1 MYMQMVDRLDQGAIS
16 SELGPFDYKGLFKAV
31 SKALFRAHV
40 EGQLKSEIMAEPEW
54 FVKPDTELPFALLN
68 QKEAGK
74 RLLLIT
80 NSDYH
85 YTNKMMHYAFNRF
98 LPNDMTWRDLFDIV
112 RYGDERTKARA
123 MLCDIYH
130 HAIFDEFSTARDLL
144 LMSHLQEEIQLM
156 DISS

>member
-68 QKEAGK
+68 QKETFH
-74 RLLLIT
+74 RSLSQQESLNFFQVLHPL
-80 NSDYH
+80 YEVVQ
-85 YTNKMMHYAFNRF
+85 MM
-98 LPNDMTWRDLFDIV
+98 D
-112 RYGDERTKARA
+112 
-123 MLCDIYH
+123 
-130 HAIFDEFSTARDLL
+130 
-144 LMSHLQEEIQLM
+144 
-156 DISS
+156 

>member
-68 QKEAGK
+68 QKELDHYNTVSANNGK
-74 RLLLIT
+74 RPSL
-80 NSDYH
+80 
-85 YTNKMMHYAFNRF
+85 K
-98 LPNDMTWRDLFDIV
+98 V
-112 RYGDERTKARA
+112 
-123 MLCDIYH
+123 
-130 HAIFDEFSTARDLL
+130 
-144 LMSHLQEEIQLM
+144 
-156 DISS
+156 

>member
-98 LPNDMTWRDLFDIV
+98 LPNDMTWRDLFDITFH
-112 RYGDERTKARA
+112 RS
-123 MLCDIYH
+123 L
-130 HAIFDEFSTARDLL
+130 SQ
-144 LMSHLQEEIQLM
+144 QESLNFFQVLHPLYEVVQMM
-156 DISS
+156 D